1 MLNGQEDHNSPRRDK
16 HSGRPGI
23 VRRLLAR
30 AIPTPAG
37 VPSYLRPRRAPWP
50 EPDPGGS
57 ELPTPSALAPTGF
70 HGTEAGR

>member
-1 MLNGQEDHNSPRRDK
+1 MLNGQEDRNSPWRDK

-30 AIPTPAG
+30 AIRPPAG
-37 VPSYLRPRRAPWP
+37 APSYPRPGRAPRP

-57 ELPTPSALAPTGF
+57 ELPTPSALAPTGL
-70 HGTEAGR
+70 HGTEAGQ